1 MAQRS
6 YAVVGLGAVGGFYGA
21 RLLAAGHEVHF
32 VARSDADHVRSH
44 GLILDSP
51 AGDLR
56 FDHVSVHESPDT
68 VPAVDVVLV
77 AVKTTQTAGAL
88 DTVAALASK
97 GSPVVVSLQN
107 GLGVEERLAGVTD
120 GATVL
125 GGMCFLCSNKV
136 GPGHVRH
143 LDYGRVTVGEHRPD
157 GTAAGVTDAVESLV
171 DDLVGAGL
179 DSVAV
184 EDLDEGRWRK
194 LVWNIPYNGLS
205 VVLAAGTDD
214 LMADPSTR
222 RLVTELMHEVLTGAE
237 ACGRRIELGFADRM
251 LADTERMTPYA
262 PSMKLDFEAGRP
274 MEIDAIYATPLD
286 AARAAGYDMA
296 KVSMLH
302 DQLRFLDA
310 EGATRLARISGRRG
324 SGRAR
329 PV

>member
-1 MAQRS
+1 
-6 YAVVGLGAVGGFYGA
+6 
-21 RLLAAGHEVHF
+21 
-32 VARSDADHVRSH
+32 
-44 GLILDSP
+44 
-51 AGDLR
+51 
-56 FDHVSVHESPDT
+56 
-68 VPAVDVVLV
+68 
-77 AVKTTQTAGAL
+77 
-88 DTVAALASK
+88 
-97 GSPVVVSLQN
+97 VVVSLQN